1 MRKIVLSAMMALS
14 MVALAQTVTPLSIEV
29 AEVKIDSLRSL
40 YIAEPTMYR
49 ASLDVVAQQLAK
61 NEEEVKTARAVLK
74 EEQKHAAEKDKAL
87 KEATKMTAS
96 LRKLY
101 DKEESELKA
110 MQKTIEGQQ
119 RTLSKQKELNKET
132 RDSYQSLLEKQ
143 QKELGYSI
151 REVAD
156 RKRSIS
162 ELETVIQN
170 GQTELQSYVQK
181 VQLKAADLEK
191 IEAQLKERT
200 AVLKAEQKTA
210 KKLQ

>member
-1 MRKIVLSAMMALS
+1 MMALS
-14 MVALAQTVTPLSIEV
+14 MVAMAQTVTPLSIEV

-101 DKEESELKA
+101 DKEESELKD

-132 RDSYQSLLEKQ
+132 RDSYQSMLERQ

-156 RKRSIS
+156 RKRSLS

-181 VQLKAADLEK
+181 VQLKAGDLEK

-200 AVLKAEQKTA
+200 AILKAEQKTA
-210 KKLQ
+210 KKL